1 MAITSLFGPTPQEL
15 IAAQVKEQE
24 QMDLL
29 RNQQIAQQ
37 GGQFGVFAPL
47 YQAGLKFGDLG
58 SRAITRSLFPEVQN
72 PQLQQAQTIQ
82 TVLQTYQ
89 GQNLG
94 DPAVLQK
101 VASDLFAA
109 GAPDAGIK
117 ALATA
122 KSLTSKDEFVTGK
135 PGEKIFRRGPG
146 GQLTE
151 VVSVPKDDKDKNT
164 LDVARNVMFELG
176 IKDPATLTKEESAK
190 LNVAREVLKLA
201 SPGTTLNVG
210 DRSADV
216 AAGKIVGEA
225 QATIDNKY
233 SAISSLKSAKE
244 LLTKGIYA
252 GPYAPLAQGAAKYSG
267 GLIGDRKKVINTET
281 FLSEI
286 GNTVIPRLQEFGGN
300 DSVEELKYL
309 RDVQGGRIDLE
320 PETLKNILNS
330 AEKKISEGIERLKL
344 QSQAIQKGQPLPL
357 GEVKAPKTP
366 KTTQRTTKS
375 GISYQIIE
383 D

>member
-1 MAITSLFGPTPQEL
+1 
-15 IAAQVKEQE
+15 
-24 QMDLL
+24 
-29 RNQQIAQQ
+29 
-37 GGQFGVFAPL
+37 L

-82 TVLQTYQ
+82 SVIQSYQ

-94 DPAVLQK
+94 DPTVLQK
-101 VASDLFAA
+101 IASDLFAA

-122 KSLTSKDEFVTGK
+122 KSLTTKDEFVTGK
-135 PGEKIFRRGPG
+135 PGETIFKKGPG

-151 VVSVPKDDKDKNT
+151 VVNIPGKKTAENS
-164 LDVARNVMFELG
+164 LDFARQTMFELAV
-176 IKDPATLTKEESAK
+176 KDPATLTKEEIAK

-201 SPGTTLNVG
+201 SAGTTINVG
-210 DRSADV
+210 DKSADV

-233 SAISSLKSAKE
+233 SAITSLKSARA
-244 LLTKGIYA
+244 LLDKGIYA

-320 PETLKNILNS
+320 PETLRNILNS
-330 AEKKISEGIERLKL
+330 AEKKINQGIERLKL
-344 QSQAIQKGQPLPL
+344 QSQAIEKGKPLPL
-357 GEVKAPKTP
+357 GEVKVPKTP

>member
-24 QMDLL
+24 QMDML

-37 GGQFGVFAPL
+37 GREFGVFAPL

-82 TVLQTYQ
+82 SVIQSYQ

-94 DPAVLQK
+94 DPTVLQK
-101 VASDLFAA
+101 IASDLFAA

-122 KSLTSKDEFVTGK
+122 KSLTTKDEFVTGK
-135 PGEKIFRRGPG
+135 PGETIFKKGPG

-151 VVSVPKDDKDKNT
+151 VVNIPGKKTAENS
-164 LDVARNVMFELG
+164 LDFARQTMFELAV
-176 IKDPATLTKEESAK
+176 KDPATLTKEEIAK

-201 SPGTTLNVG
+201 SAGTTINVG
-210 DRSADV
+210 DKSADV

-233 SAISSLKSAKE
+233 SAITSLKSARA
-244 LLTKGIYA
+244 LLDKGIYA

-320 PETLKNILNS
+320 PETLRNILNS
-330 AEKKISEGIERLKL
+330 AEKKINQGIERLKL
-344 QSQAIQKGQPLPL
+344 QSQAIEKGKPLPL
-357 GEVKAPKTP
+357 GEVKVPKTP